1 MTPKYS
7 RQEDPLGTQVQEPAT
22 LPVLEMKVGMEPRVV
37 RGRILIVDDEPGA
50 CDLLSEVLSRA
61 GFQCAG
67 CSNGGEALEAL
78 ERENFDAVIADL
90 RMPGTSGLSML
101 EQVRRKHPGTAFLV
115 ATVDDSVHTGVE
127 AMKQG
132 ATDYLVK
139 PLHMESVVSS
149 VERGIRVKRLELD
162 LQERRQDL
170 EQEIAERTQEL
181 HSAIE
186 RVEQTHDEM
195 IEMLGAALDA
205 RDDETAGHALR
216 VTRYTLEI
224 GKAMGCS
231 QSLLDEIVQG
241 SFLHDIGKIGIPDA
255 ILLKPA
261 ELTPQERA
269 VMQTHVEIGY
279 NLVRRSRFMAPA
291 AEIVLTHHERYDG
304 MGYPRGLKGDA
315 IPLGGRI
322 FAVADTLDAMTS
334 DRPYRKALPFEVA
347 RAEIIF
353 ESGRQ
358 FDPAVAQAFLS
369 IPQRTLET
377 IQRESSSLWGGIQHD
392 VPKLSLIWQ
401 RWGKHAG

>member
-1 MTPKYS
+1 M
-7 RQEDPLGTQVQEPAT
+7 LVQEIST
-22 LPVLEMKVGMEPRVV
+22 LPAPGMTMGMDVRTE
-37 RGRILIVDDEPGA
+37 RGRVLIVDDEPGV
-50 CDLLSEVLSRA
+50 CDLLSEVLYRA
-61 GFQCAG
+61 GFQCLG
-67 CSNGGEALEAL
+67 CLNGEEGLEAID
-78 ERENFDAVIADL
+78 REKFDVVITDL
-90 RMPGTSGLSML
+90 RMPGISGLSML
-101 EQVRRKHPGTAFLV
+101 ERARQEHPETAFLV
-115 ATVDDSVHTGVE
+115 VTVDDDVHTGVE

-139 PLHMESVVSS
+139 PLHLESVVSS
-149 VERGIRVKRLELD
+149 VKRAMQIKRLELD
-162 LQERRQDL
+162 LKTRRQNL
-170 EQEIAERTQEL
+170 EREIAERTQEL

-216 VTRYTLEI
+216 VTRYALEI
-224 GKAMGCS
+224 AKVMGCPKP
-231 QSLLDEIVQG
+231 LLDEIVQG

-261 ELTPQERA
+261 ELTPQERG
-269 VMQTHVEIGY
+269 VMHAHVEIGY
-279 NLVRRSRFMAPA
+279 DLVRRSKFMAPA
-291 AEIVLTHHERYDG
+291 AEIVLNHHERFDG
-304 MGYPRGLKGDA
+304 MGYPRGLKGEA

-358 FDPAVAQAFLS
+358 FDPKVVQAFLS
-369 IPQRTLET
+369 IPEHVLET
-377 IQRESSSLWGGIQHD
+377 IRRESSSHWGGTQHD

-401 RWGKHAG
+401 RWGKRAG